1 MKGEQDRAPAGAGP
15 IVVLAAAGSGGLITA
30 TMVRGTHVMNV
41 TPFQLRRRA
50 STMVNQTVIDA
61 RFWSDQI
68 AAIARNR
75 DVDSFMRIYDYFF
88 PRLHRYLLGLGLSE
102 AQGQELVQETM
113 LRLWRRAD
121 LFDPAR
127 ASLSTW
133 LFRIARNLYIDHA
146 RGEPAAWVPIEEGA
160 DWLEEQAASHL
171 DHSAESFT
179 DQANLKRAI
188 DELSAVQARLI
199 RMSYF
204 ESKSH
209 SEIAKELGMPLGSVK
224 SHLRRAFSKLQSSM
238 RSTP

>member
-1 MKGEQDRAPAGAGP
+1 MIAICPGACPSSFLDPGFD
-15 IVVLAAAGSGGLITA
+15 GLIA
-30 TMVRGTHVMNV
+30 VTMVRGKNVMNV
-41 TPFQLRRRA
+41 TPLRLRQHVSKMA
-50 STMVNQTVIDA
+50 NQTVIDA
-61 RFWSDQI
+61 RFWSDQVV
-68 AAIARNR
+68 AVARNR
-75 DVDSFMRIYDYFF
+75 DVDSFMRIYDYFV
-88 PRLHRYLLGLGLSE
+88 PRLHRYLLGLGLNE

-146 RGEPAAWVPIEEGA
+146 RGEPAAWLSIEEGA
-160 DWLEEQAASHL
+160 DWLDAQASSYF

-179 DQANLKRAI
+179 DQASLKRAI
-188 DELSAVQARLI
+188 DGLSAVQARLI

-238 RSTP
+238 RSPL

>member
-1 MKGEQDRAPAGAGP
+1 
-15 IVVLAAAGSGGLITA
+15 
-30 TMVRGTHVMNV
+30 MVRGKHVMNV
-41 TPFQLRRRA
+41 TPLRARRRV
-50 STMVNQTVIDA
+50 SNIVNQTAVDA
-61 RFWSDQI
+61 RFWSEQI
-68 AAIARNR
+68 AAVARNR

-88 PRLHRYLLGLGLSE
+88 PRLHRYLQGLGLSE

-146 RGEPAAWVPIEEGA
+146 RGEPAAWLSMEEGS
-160 DWLEEQAASHL
+160 DWLEEQASSGFDAST
-171 DHSAESFT
+171 ESFT
-179 DQANLKRAI
+179 DQASLKRAI
-188 DELSAVQARLI
+188 DELSPVQARLI

-224 SHLRRAFSKLQSSM
+224 SHLRRAFCKLQSSM
-238 RSTP
+238 RPNP